1 MCHILVLLVLAGVCV
16 EAKFHPFEVVLEV
29 LELLEVAEASPLLLL
44 EVLVVFGV
52 LQLSPQQPRA
62 LRWLPL
68 DVDQDL
74 VHHHTAPTM
83 PLQFPAETYISPV
96 QDPTTYV
103 VVLVHLVSNLVQVGL
118 VAAIVVLEDG
128 HVVLVVAPLVD
139 NPLVDASGNHLNNSL
154 SIHQRNRVVE
164 VPAKDLVVE
173 LLLVELDVGPCHVP
187 PPPSS
192 LFAPSAWLLHLI
204 EDGEEDWED
213 AVPLPAS

>member
-1 MCHILVLLVLAGVCV
+1 MCQTLVLLVLAGVCV
-16 EAKFHPFEVVLEV
+16 EAKFHPFEVVLDM
-29 LELLEVAEASPLLLL
+29 LELLEVADASSPLLL

-52 LQLSPQQPRA
+52 LQLSPQPPRA
-62 LRWLPL
+62 LQWLPL
-68 DVDQDL
+68 DVNQDL

-103 VVLVHLVSNLVQVGL
+103 VVLVHLVSHLVQVEL
-118 VAAIVVLEDG
+118 AAAIVVLEDD
-128 HVVLVVAPLVD
+128 HVILVVVPLVD

-187 PPPSS
+187 PPPLL

>member
-1 MCHILVLLVLAGVCV
+1 MAAAGRKSRPGPPPYRSNH
-16 EAKFHPFEVVLEV
+16 A
-29 LELLEVAEASPLLLL
+29 
-44 EVLVVFGV
+44 
-52 LQLSPQQPRA
+52 
-62 LRWLPL
+62 
-68 DVDQDL
+68 
-74 VHHHTAPTM
+74 APTM
-83 PLQFPAETYISPV
+83 PLPLQFPAA

-103 VVLVHLVSNLVQVGL
+103 VVLVHLVSHLVQVEL
-118 VAAIVVLEDG
+118 AAAIVVLEDD
-128 HVVLVVAPLVD
+128 HVILVVVPLVD

-173 LLLVELDVGPCHVP
+173 LFLVELDVGPCHVP